1 MSAILLTMDLARP
14 YASVTPS
21 LEGDVLAVLAKTT
34 GGLSGR
40 EVARLAPRGSQRGT
54 LSALERLVDQGLV
67 TQEDAGASFRYTLN
81 REHLAAPA
89 VEALTSMR
97 AMLWDRLRAALG
109 AWDPPVAHA
118 SVFGSAAR
126 GDGDTAGDIDLLLVR
141 ADELDPEDSVWR
153 EQVAQLGD
161 SVWRWTG
168 NHTGIAELSIADL
181 PALARERP
189 ELADNLRSDAI
200 TLAGPPVAALLE
212 AS

>member
-1 MSAILLTMDLARP
+1 
-14 YASVTPS
+14 
-21 LEGDVLAVLAKTT
+21 VLAVLARTT
-34 GGLSGR
+34 GGFSGR
-40 EVARLAPRGSQRGT
+40 EVARLAPRGSQRGI

-67 TQEDAGASFRYTLN
+67 TRGEAGSSFQYALN

-89 VEALTSMR
+89 VEALMSMR
-97 AMLWDRLRAALG
+97 AVLWDRLRAALE
-109 AWDPPVAHA
+109 AWDRPVAQA
-118 SVFGSAAR
+118 SAFGSSAR

-141 ADELDPEDSVWR
+141 PEDLDPDDPVWR

-161 SVWRWTG
+161 RVWRWTG
-168 NHTGIAELSIADL
+168 NHTGIAELSVADL

-200 TLAGPPVAALLE
+200 TLAGPPVATLLV